1 MKTFFPTAAFA
12 AALFLSCGVYA
23 GIESEVF
30 IRGLQDEKFW
40 TRVHAAEYLT
50 QSDPGNIHLQKWLA
64 DAEKRYTA
72 LPVKRVGVW
81 RVKALKIQSSGNT
94 DKTTQQLY
102 GYLKKTAFTPDA
114 PDRIHAFETLFK
126 LRVPLEPAEIL
137 QLKKAVLD
145 KTSPPALRIYGAAL
159 WSLNDP
165 AEGNSILLEIFNG
178 AKIGSIEKYLTL
190 FVWKNSS
197 ALPASVLDAVN
208 NALVSQKYSPLKYI

>member
-72 LPVKRVGVW
+72 LPVKRVGAVFDTGLGNE
-81 RVKALKIQSSGNT
+81 LKLLGPGKPFRLHVSYLHEREFNT
-94 DKTTQQLY
+94 TIPQ
-102 GYLKKTAFTPDA
+102 
-114 PDRIHAFETLFK
+114 
-126 LRVPLEPAEIL
+126 
-137 QLKKAVLD
+137 
-145 KTSPPALRIYGAAL
+145 
-159 WSLNDP
+159 
-165 AEGNSILLEIFNG
+165 
-178 AKIGSIEKYLTL
+178 
-190 FVWKNSS
+190 
-197 ALPASVLDAVN
+197 
-208 NALVSQKYSPLKYI
+208 